1 MPPLLDFCLLFEFL
15 ANRFIVT
22 WCGYMQEVWA
32 MNEQLLQRQQE
43 PQQWPREQ
51 SVQQEL
57 QSAPVKLAAQQEPQ
71 QANDTQRS
79 AEILKHQCREGLV

>member
-1 MPPLLDFCLLFEFL
+1 
-15 ANRFIVT
+15 
-22 WCGYMQEVWA
+22 MQEVWA

-71 QANDTQRS
+71 QANDTQ
-79 AEILKHQCREGLV
+79 